1 MGSPDDRVH
10 TADAIGP
17 SELRAMQQLAGEV
30 WRIDPSYCNSDATV
44 AELAWS
50 WASADDDQR
59 ARWKLRQFVGD
70 SGTLGWGWYTGP
82 EMIRVRAERFELADA
97 ELLWQVLPGETR
109 LIGPLLDWFDME
121 CNGTPHATGVRT
133 HDEAA
138 IAVLEEHGY
147 KSDTSAPWT
156 LLMSRSLESVES
168 PVLPLGYVLTSMSE
182 FGDIEQRVAVH
193 RAAWHPSRQTA
204 ETYGRVTRTWPYSA
218 DLDVVV
224 VAPDGS
230 LAASVL
236 VWLDPDSGAGEL
248 EPVGTHPAHRR
259 LGLARA
265 ASLYSLQK
273 LADLGAGNAVVA
285 CRGDDNY
292 PLPKRLYES
301 VGFAEVAR
309 DCVFRSSGTTA

>member
-1 MGSPDDRVH
+1 MGSPDDPVR
-10 TADAIGP
+10 TAGAIGP
-17 SELRAMQQLAGEV
+17 GELRAMQQLASEV

-59 ARWKLRQFVGD
+59 ARWKLRLVVGD
-70 SGTLGWGWYTGP
+70 SGLLGWGWYTGP
-82 EMIRVRAERFELADA
+82 EMIRMSAESFELADA
-97 ELLWQVLPGETR
+97 ELLWQVLPGETGQ
-109 LIGPLLDWFDME
+109 IGPLLDWFDAE
-121 CNGTPHATGVRT
+121 CCGTPHATAVRVR
-133 HDEAA
+133 DDGA

-147 KSDTSAPWT
+147 TSDTNAPWSA
-156 LLMSRSLESVES
+156 LLSRSLESVEA
-168 PVLPLGYVLTSMSE
+168 PVLPEGYSLTSMAE
-182 FGDIEQRVAVH
+182 FGDIEERVVVH
-193 RAAWHPSRQTA
+193 RAAWHPSRQTT
-204 ETYGRVTRTWPYSA
+204 ETYRQVARTWPYRA

-236 VWLDPDSGAGEL
+236 VWFDRETRAGEL

-265 ASLYSLQK
+265 ASLYSLKK
-273 LADLGAGNAVVA
+273 LADLGASNAVVA

-292 PLPKRLYES
+292 PVPKRLYES
-301 VGFAEVAR
+301 IGFAEVAR
-309 DCVFRSSGTTA
+309 DCVYRWSGTAP